1 MKSVSGQLT
10 CIMKD
15 RLLIQLSMSSQTR
28 SSQTVTRTIES
39 DFEPNLIYLKLTDVS
54 LLPQWAPVF
63 ADRVEHAQETTFR
76 VTKGND
82 AFDLELFANEST
94 LTVDYLRKMA
104 GGRRG
109 GAYIRVMPKPLGGSV
124 VAMTVPVGPNATS
137 AQVAT
142 VLEQELEAL
151 VKLL

>member
-1 MKSVSGQLT
+1 M
-10 CIMKD
+10 
-15 RLLIQLSMSSQTR
+15 

-39 DFEPNLIYLKLTDVS
+39 DFEPSLIYLKLRDVS

-63 ADRVEHAQETTFR
+63 ADKVEPANETTFR
-76 VTKGND
+76 VTKGGD
-82 AFDLELFANEST
+82 SFDMELFANEST
-94 LTVDYLRKMA
+94 LTVDYVREI
-104 GGRRG
+104 GNGRRA
-109 GAYIRVMPKPLGGSV
+109 GAYIRVTPKPLGGSV

-151 VKLL
+151 IKLL

>member
-1 MKSVSGQLT
+1 VKLASRQLT

-15 RLLIQLSMSSQTR
+15 RLLIKRSM

-39 DFEPNLIYLKLTDVS
+39 NFEPSLIYLKLKDVS

-63 ADRVEHAQETTFR
+63 ADKVEHARETTFR
-76 VTKGND
+76 VTKGGE
-82 AFDLELFANEST
+82 AFDMELFANEST
-94 LTVDYLRKMA
+94 LTVDYLREMA
-104 GGRRG
+104 GGRRA
-109 GAYIRVMPKPLGGSV
+109 GAYIRVMPRPLGGSV

-137 AQVAT
+137 AQVAA

-151 VKLL
+151 IKFL

>member
-1 MKSVSGQLT
+1 VKN
-10 CIMKD
+10 
-15 RLLIQLSMSSQTR
+15 RLFIQKTMST
-28 SSQTVTRTIES
+28 QTVTRAIES
-39 DFEPNLIYLKLTDVS
+39 EFEPNLIYLKLTDVS

-63 ADRVEHAQETTFR
+63 ADKVEQAHETTFR
-76 VTKGND
+76 VTKGSD

-94 LTVDYLRKMA
+94 LTVDYLREMA
-104 GGRRG
+104 GGRRA
-109 GAYIRVMPKPLGGSV
+109 GAYIRVMPRPLGGSV
-124 VAMTVPVGPNATS
+124 VAMTVPVGPSATS